1 MRIPLLLSLFLTIPL
16 CAQTNLI
23 VKSASSKQVSIAW
36 TGSAS
41 NYNVQRALL
50 GGSFATIATA
60 TTTSYTDST
69 VDAYTSYQYRI
80 AAASGSATSNA
91 VTVGPPPSG
100 FSNAAPAPV
109 LGGSQVTSYGS
120 DLSMTL
126 DGNGDPAFA
135 FIFEDPN
142 QDGDASDTEV
152 LFRSWNRAQY
162 QWNGVVKVAA
172 PGDISATTR
181 NSVSLAYDAGTGTFG
196 IACEDILGNNYA
208 IDLYTSTDGV
218 AWTKKTALVSP
229 NGNAVGGPSL
239 ALANGNVYL
248 AYNEDDAG
256 TSFYTGKLS
265 AASSTWQHKQPAL
278 PSGMTA
284 PDSAYN
290 PSVALDSSGNPAV
303 AVWVGDATQ
312 EYNAILLFWRPLTGV
327 LTKVSDTENNQS
339 DLSVKLVF
347 FGSAPRIL
355 FYGLRDDAVDDI
367 GDYFVLSNDGGS
379 TWQQPVVIPP
389 DGHSSTDYPF
399 DLALDSK
406 GDVAVAFGQ
415 NAGTGDAVCGNPK
428 LSLSSDNVHFSTCA
442 VADVSI
448 TGSYNPYPEAIQAAY
463 GGNDRLYL
471 FWWDTSSPTSTGIM
485 MYRQPPAGASTAPS
499 ILSDGT
505 GVLNGATNQPG
516 GTVAGSWVAIK
527 GANFSDVTTD
537 WSNADFSN
545 GLPTTL
551 NGVQVMMN
559 GSPAAIYY
567 LSSGQI
573 NVQAPAAASGS
584 TTVQVVRNG
593 VPSNTVTVNSSTAA
607 PGLFAYSLDLK
618 TYYPA
623 AVFLDGVI
631 LGDPAT
637 VGGTRAAHAGDRIL
651 LFATGLGT
659 SPAGVL
665 INAPVAFGNA
675 VQVMIGSAPATVE
688 FTGLVAPGE
697 FQINIVVPAGLS
709 PGNHPITL
717 QTGGLSSQTGVVI
730 PIGQ

>member
-1 MRIPLLLSLFLTIPL
+1 MRHHLFLSLFLTIPL

-23 VKSASSKQVSIAW
+23 VKSASSKQVALTW

-41 NYNVQRALL
+41 NYNVQRAVL
-50 GGSFATIATA
+50 GGSFATIANA
-60 TTTSYTDST
+60 ANASYTDST

-80 AAASGSATSNA
+80 AAASGSTTSNS

-100 FSNAAPAPV
+100 FSNAAAAPV
-109 LGGSQVTSYGS
+109 VGGQQVTNYGF
-120 DLSMTL
+120 DLSMAL

-135 FIFEDPN
+135 FVFEDPN
-142 QDGDASDTEV
+142 QDGDGTDTQV
-152 LFRSWNRAQY
+152 LFRSWNRALY
-162 QWNGVVKVAA
+162 QWNAAVKVAL
-172 PGDISATTR
+172 PGDISTAFR
-181 NSVSLAYDAGTGTFG
+181 NSVSLAYDSSTGTFG

-208 IDLYTSTDGV
+208 IDLYISTDGV

-229 NGNAVGGPSL
+229 TGNAVGGPSL
-239 ALANGNVYL
+239 ALANGNIYI
-248 AYNEDDAG
+248 AYNEDNSG
-256 TSFYTGKLS
+256 TSFYTGKLN
-265 AASSTWQHKQPAL
+265 AAQSTWQHKQPVL
-278 PSGMTA
+278 PSSMTA
-284 PDSAYN
+284 PGSSYN

-303 AVWVGDATQ
+303 AAWVGDATQ
-312 EYNAILLFWRPLTGV
+312 QYNQILTFWRPLTGV

-339 DLSVKLVF
+339 DLSVRLLF
-347 FGSAPRIL
+347 FGSTPRIL
-355 FYGLRDDAVDDI
+355 FYGLRDDAADGV
-367 GDYFVLSNDGGS
+367 GDYFVVSNDGGG
-379 TWQQPVVIPP
+379 TWQQPVMIPP

-428 LSLSSDNVHFSTCA
+428 LSLSSDNLHFSTCA
-442 VADVSI
+442 AADVNT
-448 TGSYNPYPEAIQAAY
+448 TGSYSVYPASIQAAY
-463 GGNDRLYL
+463 GGNDRLYM
-471 FWWDTSSPTSTGIM
+471 FWMDTSSATSSGIM

-499 ILSDGT
+499 ILSDGA
-505 GVLNGATNQPG
+505 GILNGATNQPG
-516 GTVAGSWVAIK
+516 GIVAGSWVAIK

-551 NGVQVMMN
+551 NGVQVLMN
-559 GSPAAIYY
+559 GAKAAIYY

-584 TTVQVVRNG
+584 TTIQVIRNG
-593 VPSNTVTVNSSTAA
+593 VASNSVTVNASAGA

-651 LFATGLGT
+651 LFATGLGA

-665 INAPVAFGNA
+665 INAPVPFGNP
-675 VQVMIGSAPATVE
+675 VQVMIGTTPATVE

-697 FQINIVVPAGLS
+697 FQINIVVPGGLS